1 VTEQTAL
8 DDCAEAL
15 KEVDTKQRE
24 IKDAQAAAEAAA
36 KEADARKAHAE
47 ERGQLLEK
55 VKTAADEWDA
65 ARTRLLED
73 IRTTCDGVHHCEERV
88 KSALGDEEVC
98 AKKAHEEYEARVEER
113 TKAEAKAKAELG
125 AAQVALAAA
134 QKTLDDLVAKFNERY
149 GDYAGWVKRRTDE
162 IKALLEKFKAEMAK
176 GDCEPQRAYL
186 LLLDA
191 AAICC
196 DLDEAKEICLPQE
209 MLDLLVEIE
218 KAQDDVA
225 AAEHAAAK
233 GAADADAASKLTK
246 ELTDDR
252 VEGMMVLFK
261 LCRKGGAT
269 TSTSQS
275 SETTSETAS
284 AS

>member
-36 KEADARKAHAE
+36 KEADARKTHAE
-47 ERGQLLEK
+47 ERAQLLEK
-55 VKTAADEWDA
+55 VKTAADAWDTA
-65 ARTRLLED
+65 KARLLED
-73 IRTTCDGVHHCEERV
+73 IRSTCEGVHHCEERV
-88 KSALGDEEVC
+88 KSALGDEEAC
-98 AKKAHEEYEARVEER
+98 AKKAYDEYEERVEER
-113 TKAEAKAKAELG
+113 QAAEESAKA
-125 AAQVALAAA
+125 QLAAA
-134 QKTLDDLVAKFNERY
+134 QDALASAQEKLDDLVATFNDRY
-149 GDYAGWVKRRTDE
+149 GDYAGWVKRQTDE
-162 IKALLEKFKAEMAK
+162 IKTLLDKFKAEMAK

-191 AAICC
+191 ADICC
-196 DLDEAKEICLPQE
+196 ELDKEKDICLPKK

-218 KAQDDVA
+218 NAQDGVA
-225 AAEHAAAK
+225 TAEHAAAK
-233 GAADADAASKLTK
+233 AAADADAASKSTK

-252 VEGMMVLFK
+252 VEGMMVLFQ

-269 TSTSQS
+269 SSTSQS
-275 SETTSETAS
+275 SETTSESAS